1 MTPSITKVYQLYS
14 RRNTPLSAQIIETPN
29 GHKTLISYNSVIFEV
44 DENHNLLYLSDKW
57 DYSKTT
63 TSHIN
68 KAIDFLNESKQM
80 DLAPL
85 TNAQRKA
92 ALKRFYR
99 KQEK

>member
-14 RRNTPLSAQIIETPN
+14 SQNTPLSAQIIETPN

-63 TSHIN
+63 TLHIN
-68 KAIDFLNESKQM
+68 KAIDFLNESKET

-85 TNAQRKA
+85 TNTQRKA
-92 ALKRFYR
+92 ALERFYR

>member
-14 RRNTPLSAQIIETPN
+14 SRNTPLSAQLIETPN
-29 GHKTLISYNSVIFEV
+29 GHKTLISYNSIIFEV

-63 TSHIN
+63 TLHLN
-68 KAIDFLNESKQM
+68 KAIDFLSESKQM
-80 DLAPL
+80 NLAPL

-92 ALKRFYR
+92 ALKRFYK